1 MADERELL
9 VAFAEWY
16 GQAYAANFIPKGT
29 IDAFLAARQP
39 PSEPYPPR
47 SEPIGP
53 PSVAACVGCLNRATY
68 CHACYHAP
76 ALDQWLAARQP
87 PGEPAA
93 IIQCPACGE
102 SFVRDGDE
110 GKLLPAALEAV
121 LRDPDVRLVGED
133 EAARK
138 AIDFVIRQSH
148 EAAALVYPDDVP
160 KATVSATP
168 PAPLC
173 KTCGSTVED
182 HNPPPDPLCTW
193 CGHPRS
199 AHGATVDK
207 CCAPDCLCVAWRGRT
222 RACRPRRSG
231 SGG

>member
-1 MADERELL
+1 MGDERDKALL
-9 VAFAEWY
+9 VAYETWGGEPMDSAMERV
-16 GQAYAANFIPKGT
+16 
-29 IDAFLAARQP
+29 IDAFLAD
-39 PSEPYPPR
+39 
-47 SEPIGP
+47 
-53 PSVAACVGCLNRATY
+53 
-68 CHACYHAP
+68 H
-76 ALDQWLAARQP
+76 AARQP

-102 SFVRDGDE
+102 SFVREGDE

-168 PAPLC
+168 PAPA
-173 KTCGSTVED
+173 KE
-182 HNPPPDPLCTW
+182 
-193 CGHPRS
+193 
-199 AHGATVDK
+199 
-207 CCAPDCLCVAWRGRT
+207 
-222 RACRPRRSG
+222 RP
-231 SGG
+231 